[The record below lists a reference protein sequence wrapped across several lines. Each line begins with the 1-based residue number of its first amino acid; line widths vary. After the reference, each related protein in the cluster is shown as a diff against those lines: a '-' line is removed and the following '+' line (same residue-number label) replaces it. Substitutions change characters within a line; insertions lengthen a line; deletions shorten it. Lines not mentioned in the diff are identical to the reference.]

1 MFTLSFGEDRRDFRS
16 RAENLLKQNLL
27 QEALILAQEQ
37 CLINPL
43 DVEALVI
50 VGKIL
55 IRKGEFAQARDLLTQ
70 VDQIISGLS
79 FVYARMADIYR
90 EKGLKSDAAL
100 CYRKFINLNPISE
113 QAAEIAEKLSF
124 LEKQEYEESDIDDSS
139 IANIPKPDFFTIT
152 LAELYFKQGHLQ
164 MAKVV
169 LGEILKREPGNINA
183 AVRLAS
189 LKAAMS
195 KVGTA
200 SVEDDSYDNLV
211 NTLSCWLENIGRL
224 KANAAGK

>member
-1 MFTLSFGEDRRDFRS
+1 MFTLSFGEDRGDFRS

-43 DVEALVI
+43 DVEAYVI
-50 VGKIL
+50 AGKIL
-55 IRKGEFAQARDLLTQ
+55 IRKGELAKARDLLTQ

-79 FVYARMADIYR
+79 IVYTRMADVYR

-124 LEKQEYEESDIDDSS
+124 LEKQEYEESNIDDSS
-139 IANIPKPDFFTIT
+139 IANIPKPNFFTIT
-152 LAELYFKQGHLQ
+152 LAELYIKQGHLQ
-164 MAKVV
+164 MAKEV
-169 LGEILKREPGNINA
+169 LGEIIKREPGNINA
-183 AVRLAS
+183 AARLAS
-189 LKAAMS
+189 LKAVMS

-200 SVEDDSYDNLV
+200 SVEYDSSGNLV

>member
-1 MFTLSFGEDRRDFRS
+1 MFTLSFGEDRGDFRS

-43 DVEALVI
+43 DVEAYVI
-50 VGKIL
+50 AGKIL
-55 IRKGEFAQARDLLTQ
+55 IRKGELAKARDLLTQ

-79 FVYARMADIYR
+79 IVYTRMADVYR

-124 LEKQEYEESDIDDSS
+124 LEKQEYEESNIDDSS

-164 MAKVV
+164 MAKEV